1 VSGFPGMQIEPVLVT
16 QLISAVLALAVAFG
30 APITED
36 QRNAVLAVTAAC
48 VAIFFGGGLPTRQE
62 RRSFM
67 PTKPFPPSKG
77 STKCPN
83 CGGKMVAGKCSKCD
97 KKGK

>member
-1 VSGFPGMQIEPVLVT
+1 MSGIPGMQIEPVLVT

-48 VAIFFGGGLPTRQE
+48 VAIFFGGGLVARANSYSERQAAE
-62 RRSFM
+62 IAAVAY
-67 PTKPFPPSKG
+67 T
-77 STKCPN
+77 
-83 CGGKMVAGKCSKCD
+83 AGKEELHAN
-97 KKGK
+97 